1 MKIIDSIREYQ
12 GLLESIARPTGL
24 VPTMGFLHEGHRSIV
39 QEARL
44 DNASVTATIFVNP
57 RQFSPAE
64 DFEKYPRDPE
74 ADIELLDSEG
84 VDFVFMPS
92 VEEVYPDGF
101 DTTISVGSVAAR
113 LEGKYR
119 PSHFQGVATV
129 VCKLF
134 CICRPDRAYFGQKD
148 IQQCAVVNRLNVDLN
163 LGVEVVV
170 VPTVRDDDG
179 LAISS
184 RNVYLSSS
192 EREAALFISRS
203 LFHVLEMWRSGEKK
217 STRLKSY
224 TKSMLGLSP
233 LLSID
238 YVSIADPQSIKEVKR
253 AAAGSVVAI
262 AARIGKTRLI
272 DNITLE

>member
-1 MKIIDSIREYQ
+1 MEVITSVKDMW
-12 GLLESIARPTGL
+12 ESISKLPRSIGL
-24 VPTMGFLHEGHRSIV
+24 VPTMGDLHQGHQELINCSSTDNVSTIV
-39 QEARL
+39 
-44 DNASVTATIFVNP
+44 SIFVNP
-57 RQFSPAE
+57 LQFLPNE
-64 DFEKYPRDPE
+64 DFEEYPRDPE

-92 VEEVYPDGF
+92 VEEIYPDGF
-101 DTTISVGSVAAR
+101 DTTINVGAVAAP

-119 PSHFQGVATV
+119 PGHFQGVATV

-163 LGVEVVV
+163 LGIEVVV

-184 RNVYLSSS
+184 RNVYLASS

-203 LFHVLEMWRSGEKK
+203 LFHVLQMRRIGQKK
-217 STRLKSY
+217 SNDK
-224 TKSMLGLSP
+224 P
-233 LLSID
+233 
-238 YVSIADPQSIKEVKR
+238 IAFV
-253 AAAGSVVAI
+253 G
-262 AARIGKTRLI
+262 
-272 DNITLE
+272 

>member
-1 MKIIDSIREYQ
+1 MKIVDSISKYR
-12 GLLESIARPTGL
+12 GLLESIPRPTGL
-24 VPTMGFLHEGHRSIV
+24 VPTMGYLHEGHRSIV
-39 QEARL
+39 REARL
-44 DNASVTATIFVNP
+44 ANASVIATIFVNP

-64 DFEKYPRDPE
+64 DFEEYPRDPE

-92 VEEVYPDGF
+92 VEDMYPDGF
-101 DTTISVGSVAAR
+101 DTTINVGSVAAR

-119 PSHFQGVATV
+119 PSHFHGVATV

-148 IQQCAVVNRLNVDLN
+148 IQQCAVVDRLNTDLN
-163 LGVEVVV
+163 LGVKVVV

-184 RNVYLSSS
+184 RNVYLSSD
-192 EREAALFISRS
+192 ERDAALFISRS
-203 LFHVLEMWRSGEKK
+203 LFHVLEMWRSGEER
-217 STRLKSY
+217 SNMLKSY
-224 TKSMLGLSP
+224 TRTVLELSS

-238 YVSIADPQSIKEVKR
+238 YVSIADPQSIEEVER
-253 AAAGSVVAI
+253 ATTGSVVAI

-272 DNITLE
+272 DNITLD

>member
-1 MKIIDSIREYQ
+1 MKIVDSISKYR
-12 GLLESIARPTGL
+12 GLLESIPRPTGL
-24 VPTMGFLHEGHRSIV
+24 VPTMGYLHEGHRSIV
-39 QEARL
+39 REARL
-44 DNASVTATIFVNP
+44 ANASVIATIFVNP

-64 DFEKYPRDPE
+64 DFEEYPRDPE

-92 VEEVYPDGF
+92 VEDMYPDGF
-101 DTTISVGSVAAR
+101 DTTINVGSVAAR

-119 PSHFQGVATV
+119 PSHFHGVSTV

-148 IQQCAVVNRLNVDLN
+148 IQQCAVVDRLNTDLN
-163 LGVEVVV
+163 LGVKVVV

-184 RNVYLSSS
+184 RNVYLSSD
-192 EREAALFISRS
+192 ERDAALFISRS
-203 LFHVLEMWRSGEKK
+203 LFHVLEMWRSGEER
-217 STRLKSY
+217 S
-224 TKSMLGLSP
+224 SMLKTYTRTVLELSS

-238 YVSIADPQSIKEVKR
+238 YVSIADPQSIEEVER
-253 AAAGSVVAI
+253 ATPGSVVAI

-272 DNITLE
+272 DNITLN